1 MSSFMNQYYYGKAG
15 KGDFTEDQLPTNRLQ
30 LFFTT
35 LRLHIGGLMG
45 MNLMYIVFAFPLII
59 WTMLHFSLVYASV
72 GDPSLEAWIQGYMNM
87 YAIGLVPCFALVGVG
102 MSGIGYVLRNWARD
116 QHTFT
121 ISDFKDSLKT
131 NWKQGLLGGLETGVA
146 LMAAWYSFVF
156 YGQLAN
162 RSVLFIVPQAMAIAL
177 CAVLLMSSMLF
188 YPMMVTYDLKFR
200 HVLLNSVLI
209 TMRRLPLSILAFA
222 LPIGIPIAVLWLFGG
237 NMYVMAGVTFLYLI
251 VGFSLTNFIQ
261 IAYANACLE
270 KYLNP
275 LIEGAETNIGMR
287 DKSEDDLDDED
298 EEEEQKD
305 E

>member
-1 MSSFMNQYYYGKAG
+1 
-15 KGDFTEDQLPTNRLQ
+15 
-30 LFFTT
+30 
-35 LRLHIGGLMG
+35 
-45 MNLMYIVFAFPLII
+45 
-59 WTMLHFSLVYASV
+59 
-72 GDPSLEAWIQGYMNM
+72 
-87 YAIGLVPCFALVGVG
+87 
-102 MSGIGYVLRNWARD
+102 
-116 QHTFT
+116 
-121 ISDFKDSLKT
+121 
-131 NWKQGLLGGLETGVA
+131 
-146 LMAAWYSFVF
+146 
-156 YGQLAN
+156 
-162 RSVLFIVPQAMAIAL
+162 MAIAL

-209 TMRRLPLSILAFA
+209 TMRRLPLSVLAFA